1 MSSTQHSLNDARP
14 ASSTTARGS
23 RWASLLLA
31 LLLAAFVFTFIYAGY
46 LIFHWARGVV
56 AQAAQLPAVTFSD
69 FPIND
74 PMDIDAAAPQAAGTP
89 DPNAPITA
97 VEPVPT
103 WDVSKLERV
112 NILLLGVDQRPS
124 QTIPGLT
131 DTMMLVTIDPAHGQ
145 VGMLS
150 IPRDTWVKI
159 PAYEIYNKI
168 NTAHRFGEVKD
179 YPGGGP
185 ALAKQTVSDLIG
197 YPVHYYVRVNFD
209 GFREIIDLVGGV
221 YIDVPRDLSDPTYPD
236 ENYGYDPLFIPAG
249 RQLMDGTL
257 ALKYARTRHVD
268 NDFERGRRQQQVIL
282 ALRDKVLSQDML
294 PTLIRNLPALVRSLS
309 QSIQTDVPL
318 DRLITL
324 AEIGRQ
330 VDFNQ
335 VEQAVIDCSLG
346 ECTYSEAG
354 AWILI
359 PDRNKIRAVV
369 DRLFAEPVVL
379 PVSTDSVG
387 VGSGSEIT
395 ATVPVTSTL
404 APEDL
409 RQRLQ
414 AENARIL
421 VLNGTNTKG
430 LARRVADWLEAQGFI
445 VANIGDAERSNYQRA
460 SLISYNDKPAT
471 LTQLAILL
479 GVGASEVRNSPPDE
493 ADIDIRLVV
502 GEDTLAILE
511 QAGVK

>member
-1 MSSTQHSLNDARP
+1 
-14 ASSTTARGS
+14 
-23 RWASLLLA
+23 
-31 LLLAAFVFTFIYAGY
+31 
-46 LIFHWARGVV
+46 
-56 AQAAQLPAVTFSD
+56 
-69 FPIND
+69 
-74 PMDIDAAAPQAAGTP
+74 
-89 DPNAPITA
+89 
-97 VEPVPT
+97 
-103 WDVSKLERV
+103 
-112 NILLLGVDQRPS
+112 
-124 QTIPGLT
+124 
-131 DTMMLVTIDPAHGQ
+131 
-145 VGMLS
+145 
-150 IPRDTWVKI
+150 
-159 PAYEIYNKI
+159 
-168 NTAHRFGEVKD
+168 
-179 YPGGGP
+179 
-185 ALAKQTVSDLIG
+185 
-197 YPVHYYVRVNFD
+197 
-209 GFREIIDLVGGV
+209 
-221 YIDVPRDLSDPTYPD
+221 
-236 ENYGYDPLFIPAG
+236 
-249 RQLMDGTL
+249 MDGTL

-309 QSIQTDVPL
+309 QSIQTDIPL
-318 DRLITL
+318 DRLLTL

-359 PDRNKIRAVV
+359 PDRNQIRAVV

-379 PVSTDSVG
+379 PVATDSSA

-395 ATVPVTSTL
+395 TTVPVTSTL

-430 LARRVADWLEAQGFI
+430 LARRVADWLEAQGFT

-471 LTQLAILL
+471 LTQLATLL

-511 QAGVK
+511 KAGIK

>member
-1 MSSTQHSLNDARP
+1 MSSTQHSLNDVRP
-14 ASSTTARGS
+14 KSDNAPRSS

-56 AQAAQLPAVTFSD
+56 AQAAQLPAITLSD
-69 FPIND
+69 FTVSNPSD
-74 PMDIDAAAPQAAGTP
+74 PGAAAPQAAGTP
-89 DPNAPITA
+89 DPNASISA

-103 WDVSKLERV
+103 WDVSNLERV
-112 NILLLGVDQRPS
+112 NILLLGVDQRPN

-131 DTMMLVTIDPAHGQ
+131 DTMMLITIDPAHGQ

-168 NTAHRFGEVKD
+168 NTAHRFGEIKN

-197 YPVHYYVRVNFD
+197 YPVHYYLRVNFD
-209 GFREIIDLVGGV
+209 GFREIIDLVGGID
-221 YIDVPRDLSDPTYPD
+221 IDVPRDLSDPTYPD

-249 RQLMDGTL
+249 RQHMDGTL

-282 ALRDKVLSQDML
+282 ALRDRVLSQDML
-294 PTLIRNLPALVRSLS
+294 PTMIRNLPALVRSLS
-309 QSIQTDVPL
+309 KSIQTDIPL

-324 AEIGRQ
+324 AELGRQ

-359 PDRNKIRAVV
+359 PERNKIRAVV

-379 PVSTDSVG
+379 PVATDAAPIGDGTV
-387 VGSGSEIT
+387 VT
-395 ATVPVTSTL
+395 ATAAVTSTL
-404 APEDL
+404 TPDDL
-409 RQRLQ
+409 RLQ
-414 AENARIL
+414 MQTEKARIL

-430 LARRVADWLEAQGFI
+430 LARRVADWLEAQGYT
-445 VANIGDAERSNYQRA
+445 VANIGDAERSNYQQS
-460 SLISYNDKPAT
+460 SLISYRDKPAT
-471 LTQLAILL
+471 LAQLAAVL

-502 GEDTLAILE
+502 GEDAIAILE
-511 QAGVK
+511 KAGIK